1 MTVVSTKD
9 FRSRQPHYLRMARN
23 GEHVVLRSRGGFYH
37 LTFEAKEEE
46 EPKRDVTA
54 NICQA
59 MKDWKDYLNGD
70 ESKMLSWEEFLNA
83 VQDCSSI
90 SRRDIAV
97 F

>member
-54 NICQA
+54 EICQA
-59 MKDWKDYLNGD
+59 MKDWRDELNGIDTGKFRPAD
-70 ESKMLSWEEFLNA
+70 ELIDELRNL
-83 VQDCSSI
+83 
-90 SRRDIAV
+90 
-97 F
+97 